1 MRFLFVLLLLTITP
15 SVLAQQSTE
24 FQEAVAAFDSEDYE
38 ASKKL
43 FQTIYDGNKEPG
55 SAYYLGRIALKE
67 GASDKAIKWLEEAV
81 EQNDKSPDYH
91 YWLSEAYF
99 GRINDVGMM
108 KKAGLA
114 KKGRKAAEQTV
125 ELDPTHRDARTS
137 LIYFYTQAP
146 KIAGGSKEKAKEQA
160 NILLSHHPKRG
171 RMMLAMVYS
180 SEEEHEKADAEYTAL
195 INEFANDADIHY
207 SAGMHFQRRENYREA
222 LRIFQKAT
230 SIDPDQLNALYQIG
244 RTVVFAD
251 DQHDVGIEAL
261 QLYVE
266 KDLPEN
272 VPSHASA
279 WWRMGMIYELASR
292 PDEARSAFESA
303 LKLDPDHKEAKQA
316 LKEL

>member
-1 MRFLFVLLLLTITP
+1 MRFLLVLLLFALTHNG
-15 SVLAQQSTE
+15 LAQQSAE

-38 ASKKL
+38 ASKTL
-43 FQTIYDGNKEPG
+43 FQTIHKGNKEAG

-67 GASDKAIKWLEEAV
+67 GAYDKGIKWLEEAV
-81 EQNDKSPDYH
+81 EQNEQSPDHY

-114 KKGRKAAEQTV
+114 KKGRKAAQRTV

-137 LIYFYTQAP
+137 LIYFFTQAP
-146 KIAGGSKEKAKEQA
+146 SIAGGSKEKAKEQA

-180 SEEEHEKADAEYTAL
+180 SEEEYGKADAEYTAL
-195 INEFANDADIHY
+195 INEFADDADIHY
-207 SAGMHFQRRENYREA
+207 SAGMHFQRRENYKEA
-222 LRIFQKAT
+222 IRMFQKAT
-230 SIDPDQLNALYQIG
+230 DIDPDQLNALYQIG

-251 DQHDVGIEAL
+251 DQHEVGIAAL
-261 QLYVE
+261 KHYLE
-266 KDLPEN
+266 KELPEN
-272 VPSHASA
+272 VPSYASA
-279 WWRMGMIYELASR
+279 WWRMGMIYERANR

-303 LKLDPDHKEAKQA
+303 LKLDPDHKEAKKA

>member
-1 MRFLFVLLLLTITP
+1 MRLLFVLLLLTITP

-24 FQEAVAAFDSEDYE
+24 FQEAIAAFDSEDYE
-38 ASKKL
+38 SAKKL
-43 FQTIYDGNKEPG
+43 FQTIYDGSKEAG

-67 GASDKAIKWLEEAV
+67 GAYDKAIKRLEEAV
-81 EQNDKSPDYH
+81 EQNDQSPDYY

-114 KKGRKAAEQTV
+114 KKGRKAAERTV
-125 ELDPTHRDARTS
+125 ELDPTHPDARTS
-137 LIYFYTQAP
+137 LIHFYTQAP
-146 KIAGGSKEKAKEQA
+146 SIAGGSKEKAKEQA

-180 SEEEHEKADAEYTAL
+180 SEEEYEKADAEYTTL
-195 INEFANDADIHY
+195 INEFADDADIHY
-207 SAGMHFQRRENYREA
+207 SAGMHFQRRENYEEA

-230 SIDPDQLNALYQIG
+230 DIDPDQLNALYQIG

-251 DQHDVGIEAL
+251 DQHELGIEAL
-261 QLYVE
+261 QEYVGKE
-266 KDLPEN
+266 LPKN

-279 WWRMGMIYELASR
+279 WWRMGMIYELANR
-292 PDEARSAFESA
+292 PEEARSAFESA
-303 LKLDPDHKEAKQA
+303 LNLDPDHKEAKQA